1 MSMTPET
8 IRSRYQKGHYA
19 VEGKAVE
26 VDQIKVRSVN
36 FGQPWRGEEVEN
48 LPYEIK
54 LPLQLAIDII
64 NWQLPDY
71 VADARQFPDEQS
83 LLDRLLAESG
93 WITDA
98 EQLMKTGSEL
108 LRQMV
113 LEEYA
118 HEMISQWFGDGQ
130 LSKEGYVLNSCNE
143 VGLEDEFI
151 NIKGY
156 CRKTG
161 SSSAYQD
168 F

>member
-1 MSMTPET
+1 MTPEI
-8 IRSRYQKGHYA
+8 IRNRYQKGHYEVAGKLVA
-19 VEGKAVE
+19 V
-26 VDQIKVRSVN
+26 DRIKVRSMN

-48 LPYEIK
+48 IAYEIK
-54 LPLQLAIDII
+54 LHLQLATDII

-71 VADARQFPDEQS
+71 VADARQFPDEQN

-93 WITDA
+93 WISNA

-113 LEEYA
+113 LEEYV

-130 LSKEGYVLNSCNE
+130 LSKDGYVLNSCNE
-143 VGLEDEFI
+143 VGLENEFI
-151 NIKGY
+151 IIKGY
-156 CRKTG
+156 CRNTA